1 NKRYAINW
9 YAQRGFGALV
19 DSAET
24 DFTDSTDHP
33 DTSHWSGVMENEK
46 ELVHADI
53 TAQIVKAFYDVY
65 NELGVGFLENVYKR
79 AMVVLLKERG
89 LRCELEVPLPI
100 FFHGENIGDYRA
112 DLIVEKVVI
121 VEVKTG
127 PAIHAVHITQAYN
140 YLKASR
146 LLVALVMNYG
156 PKAEFKRVYL
166 DRSPR
171 RREVSG

>member
-1 NKRYAINW
+1 MELSA
-9 YAQRGFGALV
+9 GVGALV
-19 DSAET
+19 DSVEA
-24 DFTDSTDHP
+24 DIADSADHP
-33 DTSHWSGVMENEK
+33 DTSHWSGTMDR
-46 ELVHADI
+46 ELAHADI
-53 TAQIVKAFYDVY
+53 TAQIVRAFFDVY

-89 LRCELEVPLPI
+89 FACKVEVPIPI

-112 DLIVEKVVI
+112 DFIVENVVI

-127 PAIHAVHITQAYN
+127 PAIHPVYMSQAYN
-140 YLKASR
+140 YLKASK

-166 DRSPR
+166 RPPR
-171 RREVSG
+171 QHEVSG